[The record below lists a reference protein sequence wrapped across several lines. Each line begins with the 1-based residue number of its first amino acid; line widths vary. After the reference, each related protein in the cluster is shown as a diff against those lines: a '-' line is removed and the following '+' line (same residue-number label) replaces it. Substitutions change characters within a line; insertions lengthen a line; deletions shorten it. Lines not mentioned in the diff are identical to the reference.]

1 MTVAGSVP
9 PEYVMAKPSVAGIR
23 GLKIIPI
30 PRSARYGVS
39 LVNVREPLSIN
50 AANPLPGFAS
60 SRSTRP
66 RRVYWLSVGNNV
78 SFNQPITSYEA
89 LREYY
94 ALRES
99 GRGDLL
105 EIARAWR
112 RYLQAC
118 EREMTKKQEA
128 M

>member
-1 MTVAGSVP
+1 M
-9 PEYVMAKPSVAGIR
+9 
-23 GLKIIPI
+23 
-30 PRSARYGVS
+30 
-39 LVNVREPLSIN
+39 
-50 AANPLPGFAS
+50 FAI
-60 SRSTRP
+60 
-66 RRVYWLSVGNNV
+66 
-78 SFNQPITSYEA
+78 NQPITSHEA

-118 EREMTKKQEA
+118 EREMAQKRGVA
-128 M
+128 